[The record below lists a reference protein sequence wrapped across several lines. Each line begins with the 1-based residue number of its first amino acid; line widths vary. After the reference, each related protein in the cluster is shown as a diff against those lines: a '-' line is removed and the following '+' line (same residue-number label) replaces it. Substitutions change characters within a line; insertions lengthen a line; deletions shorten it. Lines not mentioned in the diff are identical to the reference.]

1 VRIVLVSSGGGA
13 RQLAEELSRQAD
25 VSILHAG
32 PEGRDELEKL
42 DVKILPGEGNDADA
56 LRRAGAERADYLV
69 ACSRND
75 EMNLLACLTGRQ
87 LGAAKTIC
95 FVSKEEYAR
104 TLGAHDGHGSTG
116 APALGI
122 DHLVWPA
129 RMLADKIEKILTVP
143 GAVDAGRFAQGRVA
157 LLEYRLEADGP
168 LAGRP
173 LSSIGSLPPGVLVA
187 GVRRG
192 DEWFVPRGQSVLH
205 AGDRAL
211 FMGRSEA
218 MHQLAGFFAD
228 LRGEAR
234 THDVVI
240 VGGGTVGMRLARSL
254 EANPKARIKMIE
266 KSAERCAVAAQALT
280 RALVLQG
287 DGCDLDLLE
296 DEGVRHAGAL
306 VAVTD
311 SDEKNLLASLLGR
324 QLGVPKII
332 TRVSS
337 AANRRLFEKVGIDV
351 PLSARAEANEAVL
364 HLIRHR
370 EADLLATIGQGAGE
384 VLEITLPQKFT
395 PTPLKDV
402 PLPPDALVAA
412 VLRGGEVVVP
422 GGATLLG
429 PEDHCLVIC
438 RVDRVADVLKVLLH

>member
-1 VRIVLVSSGGGA
+1 VRIVVVSSGGGA
-13 RQLAEELSRQAD
+13 RQLAEELSRHDD
-25 VSILHAG
+25 VVILHSG
-32 PEGRDELEKL
+32 EEGRDELEKL
-42 DVKILPGEGNDADA
+42 DAELISGEGNDADA

-69 ACSRND
+69 ASSRSD
-75 EMNLLACLTGRQ
+75 EMNLLACLTTRQ

-104 TLGAHDGHGSTG
+104 TFGAHDGGAGGG

-122 DHLVWPA
+122 DHFVWPA

-143 GAVDAGRFAQGRVA
+143 GAVDAGRFAQGRIA
-157 LLEYRLEADGP
+157 LLEYRLRPDGP
-168 LAGRP
+168 LVGRP
-173 LSSIGSLPPGVLVA
+173 LGDIRSLPSGVLMA

-192 DEWFVPRGQSVLH
+192 EEWFVPRGQSVLL

-211 FMGRSEA
+211 FMGRTEA
-218 MHQLAGFFAD
+218 MHQLAAFFSEHFHE
-228 LRGEAR
+228 GQ

-240 VGGGTVGMRLARSL
+240 IGGGTVGLRLARSL
-254 EANPKARIKMIE
+254 ERNPKARLKLIE
-266 KSAERCAVAAQALT
+266 KSAERCADASKALA
-280 RALVLQG
+280 RALVLHG

-296 DEGVRHAGAL
+296 DEGVRHAQAL

-324 QLGVPKII
+324 QLGVPKVV

-337 AANRRLFEKVGIDV
+337 AANRRLFERVGIDV
-351 PLSARAEANEAVL
+351 PLSARAEANDAVC

-370 EADLLATIGQGAGE
+370 EADLLATIGEGAGE
-384 VLEITLPQKFT
+384 VLEITLPPKFT
-395 PTPLKDV
+395 PTALKELS
-402 PLPPDALVAA
+402 LPPDSLVAA
-412 VLRGGEVVVP
+412 VVRKSEAIVP

-429 PEDHCLVIC
+429 PGDQCLVIC
-438 RVDRVADVLKVLLH
+438 KVERVADVLKALLR

>member
-1 VRIVLVSSGGGA
+1 MRIVLCSSGGGA
-13 RQLAEELSRQAD
+13 RQLAEELSRQDD

-32 PEGRDELEKL
+32 QEGRDELEKL
-42 DVKILPGEGNDADA
+42 DAEVLSGEGNDADA
-56 LRRAGAERADYLV
+56 LRRAGADKADYLV
-69 ACSRND
+69 ACSRSD
-75 EMNLLACLTGRQ
+75 EMNLLACLTARQ
-87 LGAAKTIC
+87 LGAAKTVC

-104 TLGAHDGHGSTG
+104 TFGAHDGHGATG

-157 LLEYRLEADGP
+157 LLEYRLRPDGP
-168 LAGRP
+168 LVGRP
-173 LSSIGSLPPGVLVA
+173 LASIGNLPPGVLMA

-192 DEWFVPRGQSVLH
+192 EEWFVPRGQSVLA

-211 FMGRSEA
+211 FLGKSDA
-218 MHQLAGFFAD
+218 MHQLAGFFAGH
-228 LRGEAR
+228 RPEGHAQY
-234 THDVVI
+234 VVV
-240 VGGGTVGMRLARSL
+240 VGGGTVGLRLARAL
-254 EANPKARIKMIE
+254 EANPKARIKLIE
-266 KSAERCAVAAQALT
+266 KSAERCAAAAQALS

-337 AANRRLFEKVGIDV
+337 AANRRLFERVGIDV

-370 EADLLATIGQGAGE
+370 EADLLATIGEGAGE
-384 VLEITLPQKFT
+384 VLEITLPQKFV

-402 PLPPDALVAA
+402 ALPPDALIAA
-412 VLRGGEVVVP
+412 VLRGDEVLVP

-429 PEDHCLVIC
+429 PRDHCLVIC
-438 RVDRVADVLKVLLH
+438 RVERVADVLRALLH

>member
-1 VRIVLVSSGGGA
+1 VRIVLVSSGGSA
-13 RQLAEELSRQAD
+13 RQLAEELSRQDD

-32 PEGRDELEKL
+32 VDGREELEKL
-42 DVKILPGEGNDADA
+42 DVELLSGEGNDADA
-56 LRRAGAERADYLV
+56 LRRAGADKADYLV
-69 ACSRND
+69 ACSKSD
-75 EMNLLACLTGRQ
+75 EMNLLACLTARQ

-104 TLGAHDGHGSTG
+104 TFGAHDGGGTAG

-122 DHLVWPA
+122 DHMVWPA
-129 RMLADKIEKILTVP
+129 RMLADKIGRILAVS

-157 LLEYRLEADGP
+157 LLEYRLRADGP

-173 LSSIGSLPPGVLVA
+173 LASVGNLPPGVLMA

-192 DEWFVPRGQSVLH
+192 EEWFVPRGQSVLA
-205 AGDRAL
+205 AGDRVL
-211 FMGRSEA
+211 FMGKADA

-228 LRGEAR
+228 HREGLSL
-234 THDVVI
+234 DVVI
-240 VGGGTVGMRLARSL
+240 VGGGTVGLRLARSL
-254 EANPKARIKMIE
+254 EANPKARIKLIE
-266 KSAERCAVAAQALT
+266 MSQERCSVAAQMLA

-324 QLGVPKII
+324 QLGVPKVI

-337 AANRRLFEKVGIDV
+337 AANRRLFERVGIDV
-351 PLSARAEANEAVL
+351 PLSARAEANDAVL

-370 EADLLATIGQGAGE
+370 EADLLATIGEGAGE
-384 VLEITLPQKFT
+384 VLEITLPERFT

-402 PLPPDALVAA
+402 ALPPDALVATI
-412 VLRGGEVVVP
+412 LRKGGEVVVP

-429 PEDHCLVIC
+429 PQDHCLVIC
-438 RVDRVADVLKVLLH
+438 RVERVAGVLKALLH

>member
-1 VRIVLVSSGGGA
+1 VRIVLYSSGSSA
-13 RQLAEELSRQAD
+13 RQLAEELSQQDD
-25 VSILHAG
+25 VSVLHAG
-32 PEGRDELEKL
+32 QEGRDELEKL
-42 DVKILPGEGNDADA
+42 DVEVVAGEGNDADA
-56 LRRAGAERADYLV
+56 LRRVGADTADCLV
-69 ACSRND
+69 ACSKGD
-75 EMNLLACLTGRQ
+75 EMNLLACLTARQ
-87 LGAAKTIC
+87 LGATKTIC

-104 TLGAHDGHGSTG
+104 TFGAADGVAGG

-122 DHLVWPA
+122 DHLIWPA
-129 RMLADKIEKILTVP
+129 RMLADKIERILTVP

-157 LLEYRLEADGP
+157 LLEYRLRPDGP
-168 LAGRP
+168 LVGRP
-173 LSSIGSLPPGVLVA
+173 LAAIGNLPPGVLMA

-192 DEWFVPRGQSVLH
+192 EEWFVPRGQSILL
-205 AGDRAL
+205 AGDRVV
-211 FMGRSEA
+211 FIGRTES
-218 MHQLAGFFAD
+218 MHKLAGFFAGHRED
-228 LRGEAR
+228 EIRDA
-234 THDVVI
+234 VI
-240 VGGGTVGMRLARSL
+240 IGGGTVGLRLARSL
-254 EANPKARIKMIE
+254 EANPRARLKLIE
-266 KSAERCAVAAQALT
+266 KSPERCAEAAQALA

-337 AANRRLFEKVGIDV
+337 AANRRLFERVGIDV

-384 VLEITLPQKFT
+384 VLEITLPQRFT
-395 PTPLKDV
+395 PVALKEV
-402 PLPPDALVAA
+402 QLPPD
-412 VLRGGEVVVP
+412 VLIATILRKGEVIVP
-422 GGATLLG
+422 GGATLLA

-438 RVDRVADVLKVLLH
+438 RVERVAEVLKTLLR

>member
-1 VRIVLVSSGGGA
+1 VRIVLVATGA
-13 RQLAEELSRQAD
+13 PVRALAEELSRQDD
-25 VSILHAG
+25 VTILHAG
-32 PEGRDELEKL
+32 TEGREELEKL
-42 DVKILPGEGNDADA
+42 DVELLSGEGNDVDA
-56 LRRAGAERADYLV
+56 LRRARAEGADYFV
-69 ACSRND
+69 ACSRSD
-75 EMNLLACLTGRQ
+75 EANLLACLTARQ

-104 TLGAHDGHGSTG
+104 TFGTHEGQGVAG

-129 RMLADKIEKILTVP
+129 RMLADKIERILAVP
-143 GAVDAGRFAQGRVA
+143 GAVDAGRFAQGRIA
-157 LLEYRLEADGP
+157 LVEYRLRADGP
-168 LAGRP
+168 LVGRP
-173 LSSIGSLPPGVLVA
+173 LASIGNLPPGVLMA

-192 DEWFVPRGQSVLH
+192 EEWFVPRGQSVLE

-211 FMGRSEA
+211 FLGKSDA
-218 MHQLAGFFAD
+218 MHQLAGFFA
-228 LRGEAR
+228 
-234 THDVVI
+234 THYGKGSSHEIVI
-240 VGGGTVGMRLARSL
+240 VGGGTVGLRLARSL
-254 EANPKARIKMIE
+254 ERNPKARLKLIE
-266 KSAERCAVAAQALT
+266 KSPERCAAAAQVLS

-296 DEGVRHAGAL
+296 DEGVRHARAL

-324 QLGVPKII
+324 QLGVPKIV

-337 AANRRLFEKVGIDV
+337 AANRRLFEKVGVDV
-351 PLSARAEANEAVL
+351 PLSARAEAHEAVL

-370 EADLLATIGQGAGE
+370 EADLLATIGEGAGE

-395 PTPLKDV
+395 PMPLKEL

-412 VLRGGEVVVP
+412 ILRRDEVLVP

-429 PEDHCLVIC
+429 PQDHCLVIC
-438 RVDRVADVLKVLLH
+438 RVERVADVLKVLLH